1 MCECA
6 TSVWELYVDTGI
18 CYRTLWEVYI
28 CTQCANFAW
37 MATCSRLRS
46 PELPLHHLL
55 LKSYQLPTTVV
66 TMLAPV
72 MDYFHFSTK
81 PQKLNSYIY
90 VWNDSAEYNW
100 YVLPSHKRGTQVHIV
115 QQYLWE
121 FYICGNIS
129 SAGSILSLGILYLWE
144 LFIHNRLPGVV
155 CLIQLQLPLF
165 PEFSSAA
172 SPAP

>member
-6 TSVWELYVDTGI
+6 TSVWVWVTSVWELYVDTGI

-81 PQKLNSYIY
+81 PQKLNLYIY
-90 VWNDSAEYNW
+90 VWNDSAEYNS
-100 YVLPSHKRGTQVHIV
+100 YVFPSHKGAPRCIKCSNICGNSIFVGIFPPQEAF
-115 QQYLWE
+115 YLWE
-121 FYICGNIS
+121 SYICGRF
-129 SAGSILSLGILYLWE
+129 LYVHSL
-144 LFIHNRLPGVV
+144 RL
-155 CLIQLQLPLF
+155 
-165 PEFSSAA
+165 A
-172 SPAP
+172 